1 MRGSEGFGVDPNIP
15 GITEMGGGQSRDGW
29 WCSRCAAMFRARDG
43 GHGVPR
49 WVVVVFR
56 DVRWCP
62 RWVVVSEMGGGSRR
76 GPWLA
81 NGAGTGVACSPIS
94 LEVVLRCNG
103 VVLRFD
109 GVRG

>member
-15 GITEMGGGQSRDGW
+15 GITEMGGGVQDALRCSGHEMGATVFRDGLWWCSEMCGGVRDGW
-29 WCSRCAAMFRARDG
+29 
-43 GHGVPR
+43 
-49 WVVVVFR
+49 
-56 DVRWCP
+56 WCP
-62 RWVVVSEMGGGSRR
+62 RWVVVSEMGGGSRQ

-94 LEVVLRCNG
+94 LGVVLRCDR